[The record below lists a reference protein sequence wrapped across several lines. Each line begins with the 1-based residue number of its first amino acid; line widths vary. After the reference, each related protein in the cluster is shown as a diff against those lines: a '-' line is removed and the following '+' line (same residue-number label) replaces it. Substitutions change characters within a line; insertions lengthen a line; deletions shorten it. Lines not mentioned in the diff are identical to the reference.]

1 MGVAPDAIEYL
12 WDRLHELEPTSK
24 LGGICAFKPGYH
36 ASRKENK
43 ANWPN
48 DYSIQDSEDQGGDD
62 DWCAA
67 IDWTFPDAQ
76 AGNYA
81 TINKY
86 SNRLMAS
93 GKDMNDDRLNNL
105 REFFGN
111 TDQDVKTEGWDYR
124 YAVSSTSSDNTH
136 AWHIH
141 ISFDRKWAN
150 DRPTMDRLIIVLQGD
165 DVALSADQTRD
176 AVWNRDNAVNN
187 DGFYW
192 RTDSPK
198 HDPPGN
204 NPEIMGETAITEAA
218 QRGQK
223 AYETALEVKEQTTTI
238 DADMQF
244 VQSKLDQIL
253 AILQAGVPVPGQVN
267 LTPEAVAAVADA
279 TADEIH
285 ADPERDGV

>member
-1 MGVAPDAIEYL
+1 MGIAPDAIEYL

-43 ANWPN
+43 ANWPH

-62 DWCAA
+62 DWCCA

-76 AGNYA
+76 AGHYA

-93 GKDMNDDRLNNL
+93 GKDPNDDRLNNL

-111 TDQDVKTEGWDYR
+111 TDADVTTEGWDYR
-124 YAVSSTSSDNTH
+124 YVEKSTSSDNTH

-150 DRPTMDRLIIVLQGD
+150 DRPTMDRLIAVLQGED
-165 DVALSADQTRD
+165 MATAEEIAQTTLNLDGIIDTPLWHPGHPTNSKIALST
-176 AVWNRDNAVNN
+176 AV
-187 DGFYW
+187 
-192 RTDSPK
+192 
-198 HDPPGN
+198 
-204 NPEIMGETAITEAA
+204 EIAMDEAHTANVTA
-218 QRGQK
+218 QK
-223 AYETALEVKEQTTTI
+223 AVDEVAGVVTDVEQ
-238 DADMQF
+238 
-244 VQSKLDQIL
+244 VNVKVDQIL
-253 AILQAGVPVPGQVN
+253 AILQAGVPIPGQVN
-267 LTPEAVAAVADA
+267 LTPESVAAVANA